1 MEKSKDNYMGVREIY
16 GKSIKMNGIIY
27 KMAGPVLSGTV
38 RYCPIWSDIAKTYTS
53 HDHSLTVL
61 LTLESCSSRVTV
73 SISGGKVTT
82 KSAYNTLFEH
92 HGVGY
97 ATLGSLFNWW
107 FRVATSPNEFV
118 LVKMKVKN
126 SKNLREVV
134 TAKNSAY
141 ARTSG
146 IDPKASIPF
155 NIETIGNNKFKVV
168 PETLEPGE
176 YCFIYQGTVPTGRRN
191 QSVFDFSIK

>member
-1 MEKSKDNYMGVREIY
+1 M
-16 GKSIKMNGIIY
+16 
-27 KMAGPVLSGTV
+27 
-38 RYCPIWSDIAKTYTS
+38 
-53 HDHSLTVL
+53 
-61 LTLESCSSRVTV
+61 
-73 SISGGKVTT
+73 
-82 KSAYNTLFEH
+82 
-92 HGVGY
+92 
-97 ATLGSLFNWW
+97 
-107 FRVATSPNEFV
+107 
-118 LVKMKVKN
+118 
-126 SKNLREVV
+126 